1 MKLQI
6 TGEIDIIRPIEHK
19 GKFKKLEFSIF
30 TPEANYYGMQA
41 NNNNAYWLSDYKKGD
56 IVKIDFELKG
66 NPWGGK
72 VFNNLLVEKITLVDG
87 KGTQAH
93 QESKKALKEFNRNRP
108 KVIKVNLK

>member
-1 MKLQI
+1 MNLQI
-6 TGEIDIIRPIEHK
+6 TGEIDIIRPIEQN
-19 GKFKKLEFSIF
+19 GKFKKCEFSIF
-30 TPEANYYGMQA
+30 TKDGNYYGMQA
-41 NNNNAYWLSDYKKGD
+41 IYNNAFWLSDYKKGD

-66 NPWGGK
+66 KPYGGK

-93 QESKKALKEFNRNRP
+93 QESKEALKEFNRNRP